1 MNHDRRR
8 YLHFDF
14 FKVNWGPEE
23 PHTEQH
29 HTTEIETNS
38 SKTAYEF
45 FVMSIFQ
52 NTKSNVSEGKVGVSF
67 IPSIAKYLFLCL
79 FLIKTFQ
86 LLKLCEEKW
95 KYMNDEEKETFVEM
109 EAQEKERLRTERMTA
124 VREDE
129 EESEVEL
136 SDEEMTELTIQA
148 HDCSEEE
155 SA

>member
-1 MNHDRRR
+1 M
-8 YLHFDF
+8 
-14 FKVNWGPEE
+14 GPEE
-23 PHTEQH
+23 PRIE
-29 HTTEIETNS
+29 EPDCAVLETNS

-52 NTKSNVSEGKVGVSF
+52 NTKSNASEEKVGVSLPLLVKF
-67 IPSIAKYLFLCL
+67 F
-79 FLIKTFQ
+79 FLIKTLQ

-109 EAQEKERLRTERMTA
+109 EAHEKERLRTERMTA

-136 SDEEMTELTIQA
+136 SDEEMAELTMQA
-148 HDCSEEE
+148 HHCSDEE
-155 SA
+155 SV

>member
-1 MNHDRRR
+1 MNDEMMIDVDR
-8 YLHFDF
+8 YLFFDF
-14 FKVNWGPEE
+14 LVNWGPEE
-23 PHTEQH
+23 PHIEQH
-29 HTTEIETNS
+29 HATGIETNS

-67 IPSIAKYLFLCL
+67 ISKVIVTTQTL
-79 FLIKTFQ
+79 Q

-95 KYMNDEEKETFVEM
+95 KYMNDEEKENFVEM

-136 SDEEMTELTIQA
+136 SDEEMAELTVQA
-148 HDCSEEE
+148 HDFSEEE
-155 SA
+155 TA

>member
-1 MNHDRRR
+1 M
-8 YLHFDF
+8 
-14 FKVNWGPEE
+14 GPEE
-23 PHTEQH
+23 PHIE
-29 HTTEIETNS
+29 EPDCAVLETNS

-52 NTKSNVSEGKVGVSF
+52 NTKSNASEEKVGVSF
-67 IPSIAKYLFLCL
+67 ISKVLFPHQN
-79 FLIKTFQ
+79 ISQ

-109 EAQEKERLRTERMTA
+109 EAHEKERLRTERMTA

-136 SDEEMTELTIQA
+136 SDEEMAELTMQA
-148 HDCSEEE
+148 HH
-155 SA
+155 